1 VLYNLAEGLR
11 VTTLLLCAYMPDTG
25 ERMLDALAVED
36 RAIAAFGSHPG
47 GQAAEKLPHLFPK
60 IETAAA

>member
-1 VLYNLAEGLR
+1 
-11 VTTLLLCAYMPDTG
+11 
-25 ERMLDALAVED
+25 MLDALAIED

-47 GQAAEKLPHLFPK
+47 GQTVEKLPPLFPK

>member
-1 VLYNLAEGLR
+1 
-11 VTTLLLCAYMPDTG
+11 MPDTG
-25 ERMLDALAVED
+25 ERMLEALAVED